1 MTRFP
6 AISKEIL
13 PCTMRLHWVTRTEKV
28 IMDTLEEEWEKCPAN
43 ALGNTPLHMA
53 AAEGDLETCKMIN
66 EVLPNNKNM
75 KNRFG
80 KTPADR
86 ARKNGHTEIVDLFNN

>member
-6 AISKEIL
+6 YKI
-13 PCTMRLHWVTRTEKV
+13 T
-28 IMDTLEEEWEKCPAN
+28 
-43 ALGNTPLHMA
+43 TPLHMA
-53 AAEGDLETCKMIN
+53 AAEGDLKTCKMIN

-86 ARKNGHTEIVDLFNN
+86 ARKNGHSEIVDLFNN

>member
-1 MTRFP
+1 MHNE
-6 AISKEIL
+6 AALGHKDCEGY
-13 PCTMRLHWVTRTEKV
+13 HGH
-28 IMDTLEEEWEKCPAN
+28 LEEEWEKCPAN